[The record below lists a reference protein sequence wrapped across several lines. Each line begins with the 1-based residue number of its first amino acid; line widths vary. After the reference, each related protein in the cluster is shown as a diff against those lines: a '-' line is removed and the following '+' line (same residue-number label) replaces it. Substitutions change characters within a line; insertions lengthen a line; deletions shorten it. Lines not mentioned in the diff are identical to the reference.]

1 MITFDHF
8 RSFATLLLQ
17 LERRLEEVD
26 VQPGRRI
33 KASHHACRF
42 DAVEAAVA
50 HQPAHD
56 RTVLLLDERLVV
68 LLVGT
73 RACHLELLFAA
84 PWNDDVVHERAI
96 VVEVHAAQK
105 PGEQAPCVFHRFDDE
120 RAVARH

>member
-1 MITFDHF
+1 MRTAISD
-8 RSFATLLLQ
+8 S
-17 LERRLEEVD
+17 
-26 VQPGRRI
+26 
-33 KASHHACRF
+33 
-42 DAVEAAVA
+42 VA

-73 RACHLELLFAA
+73 RAESPQLLFAA

-105 PGEQAPCVFHRFDDE
+105 PGSRSE
-120 RAVARH
+120 